1 MGKAAVKAW
10 FLSAPLF
17 SHLDW
22 GGYLRTA
29 QALIA
34 RGHDITWVS
43 GSAVGGAVTSA
54 GVPFAPIRQTG
65 WLWPPPPQPDIST
78 MKPQDAVMLRYRRAL
93 DTWLS
98 ESIVGEAVEAL
109 IELAGEIG
117 KPDLIVT
124 DPFLTAS
131 ALAAEALGV
140 PLIVCGWIAQREL
153 TDDRLFPVQKA
164 LSSESRE
171 RLARLCSRF
180 GLRGVN
186 FSGGAAPAILSP
198 HLHISYFNAFWYQAD
213 SANIL
218 PQTRFVGGKRI
229 RDHDTPPAWLTAIPD
244 DQPLGLVTLG
254 TTFSGELGFFSWA
267 AQAMAR
273 CGLTPLVV
281 LGGTPVRDEDK
292 AQLIAA
298 LPAGTRLLPF
308 VPFPHVLPRI
318 RLICHHGGMGT
329 THWAAVYGI
338 PQLVVPHAADQ
349 RGNARRVAQAKVGI
363 ELSAH
368 DVRQGKLLEGTRALL
383 STPQIA
389 DNARRLADDL
399 AALGGADA
407 AADVILGLS

>member
-1 MGKAAVKAW
+1 VKYW

-34 RGHDITWVS
+34 RGHQVTWVS
-43 GSAVGGAVTSA
+43 GNDIGGVVTSA

-65 WLWPPPPQPDIST
+65 WLWPPPPQPDVST

-98 ESIVGEAVEAL
+98 EPLVAEAVEAL
-109 IELAGEIG
+109 IELADQIG
-117 KPDLIVT
+117 KPDWIVT

-131 ALAAEALGV
+131 ALAAEALAV

-164 LSSESRE
+164 LSGESRA
-171 RLARLCSRF
+171 RLARLCARF
-180 GLRGVN
+180 GLKGVN
-186 FSGGAAPAILSP
+186 FSGGAAPAVLSP
-198 HLHISYFNAFWYQAD
+198 HLHISYFSALWYQAD
-213 SANIL
+213 AANIL

-229 RDHDTPPAWLTAIPD
+229 PPHDPPPSWLTDIPA

-281 LGGTPVRDEDK
+281 LGGTHVSDEDK

-298 LPAGTRLLPF
+298 LPAGTRLLQF
-308 VPFPHVLPRI
+308 VPFPHVLPRV

-368 DVRQGKLLEGTRALL
+368 DVRSGRLLEGTRALL
-383 STPQIA
+383 NTPQIA
-389 DNARRLADDL
+389 ENARRLADDL
-399 AALGGADA
+399 AALGGVESA
-407 AADVILGLS
+407 ANIIIGLS